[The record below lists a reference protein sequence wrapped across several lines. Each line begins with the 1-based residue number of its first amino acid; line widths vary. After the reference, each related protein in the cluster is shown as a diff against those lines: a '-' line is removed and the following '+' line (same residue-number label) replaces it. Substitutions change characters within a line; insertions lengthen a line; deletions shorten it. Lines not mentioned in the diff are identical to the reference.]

1 MSDENQIYSGFIFVV
16 IKSASAIKRIER
28 KTFIRIEYL
37 GIINETQIA
46 AIKTLKP
53 AMKNE

>member
-1 MSDENQIYSGFIFVV
+1 MSDENQIYSGLIKEKK
-16 IKSASAIKRIER
+16 KSASAIKRIER

-46 AIKTLKP
+46 AIKTLNP
-53 AMKNE
+53 AIKNE

>member
-46 AIKTLKP
+46 AIKTLNP